1 MRLSEVSVMK
11 YIVKGLII
19 GTIAMKITMI
29 PMIGYTHI
37 VFFLLILSATLLID
51 EVNRKWQ
58 IVMMMIES
66 MLSLYVYYVLGF
78 SYEVFAILLFDSIY
92 LGLVA
97 GILPALI
104 MVIWHKNI
112 ELMTND
118 ILLFGMSS
126 ITAYLL
132 KKSKESELH
141 HRSILDG
148 ERRVRYDL
156 EMVQNALI
164 QSNKEIESL
173 TEVKERDRI
182 ARDLH
187 DTIGHSI
194 AGILIQLQ
202 AAIKILHTNNLKAEN
217 ILDNCVTR
225 LQASLETVRDT
236 VHNMYHAKKVS
247 LNTIKDII
255 KQYTYC
261 PIDVVYDGD
270 FSQIPTNYFN
280 VLTFVLKEALTN
292 VSKHSGASNIH
303 IHIANTGKLLRMQ
316 IKDNGKGYRDVSGGV
331 GIRIMRERIEQ
342 LDGFF
347 NIDGSKGTLIVCVIP
362 IRMENEHENY
372 DC

>member
-1 MRLSEVSVMK
+1 
-11 YIVKGLII
+11 
-19 GTIAMKITMI
+19 
-29 PMIGYTHI
+29 
-37 VFFLLILSATLLID
+37 
-51 EVNRKWQ
+51 
-58 IVMMMIES
+58 

-104 MVIWHKNI
+104 MVIWHKKNI

-236 VHNMYHAKKVS
+236 VHNMYHAKKK
-247 LNTIKDII
+247 L
-255 KQYTYC
+255 
-261 PIDVVYDGD
+261 
-270 FSQIPTNYFN
+270 
-280 VLTFVLKEALTN
+280 VLTP
-292 VSKHSGASNIH
+292 SKILLNSIH
-303 IHIANTGKLLRMQ
+303 IVL
-316 IKDNGKGYRDVSGGV
+316 
-331 GIRIMRERIEQ
+331 
-342 LDGFF
+342 
-347 NIDGSKGTLIVCVIP
+347 
-362 IRMENEHENY
+362 
-372 DC
+372 